1 MRSELAI
8 TCSPVS
14 GMPLYVE
21 ASSLLSRRLTGIGRF
36 VARLMEAL
44 IRLRPLRLVTT
55 EQPESARNSKL
66 STALL
71 CGQEIALNPGEIPS
85 ADEDVASWTRKVL
98 GLPRRKHDP
107 GVSRGCPGLYTMLR
121 PAQRH
126 FRREL
131 CLLYDFTPSVL
142 PWSHTRDTR
151 NSYGIFFTHTAALCD
166 KAVAISQSTQADAR
180 WLCALPPEDVIVGY
194 PGPSLCV
201 HAHAHQEAVARRD
214 NVLLVVSTLE
224 PRKNGKFLID
234 WFLETKALS
243 PGMELWWVGPP
254 GWLCDR
260 FKLMRRRGN
269 GREIR
274 FLGMISDRRL
284 CTAYRQATFTIYPS
298 LYEGFGFPV
307 LDSLW
312 HGTPVLSG
320 YNSSLAEFAGPGVF
334 FFDACDPASLDAACA
349 ELQAAQPLAI
359 DREALRQQFSWDAL
373 ARQVHE
379 LCA

>member
-1 MRSELAI
+1 MPCESPTI
-8 TCSPVS
+8 CSPLS
-14 GMPLYVE
+14 GEPLYIEV
-21 ASSLLSRRLTGIGRF
+21 SSLLNRRLTGIGRL
-36 VARLMEAL
+36 VARLLEAL
-44 IRLRPLRLVTT
+44 SRLRPIRLVTT
-55 EQPESARNSKL
+55 VQAQLARNSKL
-66 STALL
+66 STAFL
-71 CGQEIALNPGEIPS
+71 CGQEITLNPGETPS
-85 ADEDVASWTRKVL
+85 ADGDVASWARQIL
-98 GLPRRKHDP
+98 RLPRRRHDL
-107 GVSRGCPGLYTMLR
+107 GISCRFPGLYTMLR
-121 PAQRH
+121 PAHRH

-142 PWSHTRDTR
+142 PWSHTQDTR
-151 NSYGIFFTHTAALCD
+151 ESYGIFFTNTAALCD
-166 KAVAISQSTQADAR
+166 KAVAISQSTRADAR
-180 WLCALPPEDVIVGY
+180 WLCALPPEQVVVGY

-201 HAHAHQEAVARRD
+201 HEHAHDDRVSRLG
-214 NVLLVVSTLE
+214 NVILVVSTLE

-234 WFLETKALS
+234 WFFETEALR
-243 PGMELWWVGPP
+243 PGAELWWVGAP

-260 FKLMRRRGN
+260 LKLMRRRDK

-274 FLGMISDRRL
+274 FLGNVSDRRL
-284 CTAYRQATFTIYPS
+284 CQAYRQAAFTIYPS

-320 YNSSLAEFAGPGVF
+320 YNSSLQEFAGPGVF

-349 ELQAAQPLAI
+349 GLQAAQPI
-359 DREALRQQFSWDAL
+359 TISQEALRGRFSWDVL